1 MGRVVPDGVSK
12 SDHIGLQGKEY
23 GYFLSVVKALEGLS
37 KEEAQTLFVLKNIN
51 LAVGW
56 RLDNGGLLS
65 VIIQWIMNGSR
76 ETR

>member
-12 SDHIGLQGKEY
+12 SDHIGLQGKEC
-23 GYFLSVVKALEGLS
+23 GYSLSAVKALEGLS
-37 KEEAQTLFVLKNIN
+37 KEEAQTLFVLKKIN
-51 LAVGW
+51 LAARW

-65 VIIQWIMNGSR
+65 IIIQWIMNGSR